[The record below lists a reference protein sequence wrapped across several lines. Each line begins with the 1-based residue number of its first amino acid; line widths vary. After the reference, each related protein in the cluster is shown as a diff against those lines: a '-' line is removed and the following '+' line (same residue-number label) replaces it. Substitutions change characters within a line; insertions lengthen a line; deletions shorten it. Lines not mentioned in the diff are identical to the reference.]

1 MQFHFDT
8 LPLADLIGSTLQ
20 SNEGYAQSFDIEIC
34 YESPVDEA
42 VLVRVDAQ
50 RFVQVLSNLLSNAIK
65 FSRPHGQV
73 DVRVSIIDE
82 QVRVEVQDYGIGISE
97 EFKSSIFQKFT
108 QEDAKAARKYA
119 GTGLGLS
126 LSKTMM
132 EKMGGQIGFIST
144 ENLGS
149 CFYITLPIAAT
160 LSPSLTAA

>member
-8 LPLADLIGSTLQ
+8 LPLYELIDSTLQ
-20 SNEGYAQSFDIEIC
+20 SNQGYAQSFDIALC
-34 YESPVDEA
+34 HESQTDQVIH
-42 VLVRVDAQ
+42 VRVDAQ

-73 DVRVSIIDE
+73 DVRVSVIDD

-126 LSKTMM
+126 LSKTMI

-149 CFYITLPIAAT
+149 CFYITLPIVAALT
-160 LSPSLTAA
+160 PSLTEA

>member
-8 LPLADLIGSTLQ
+8 LPLAYLIDSTLQ

-34 YESPVDEA
+34 YESPVDNTIQ
-42 VLVRVDAQ
+42 VRVDAQ

-73 DVRVSIIDE
+73 DVRVSMIDE

-126 LSKTMM
+126 LSKTMI

-149 CFYITLPIAAT
+149 CFYITLPVAAT